1 MVIDTIGR
9 MAMIERRVSGG
20 GLSGWALY
28 LKVTWVLLVLLA
40 VFPILAPIA
49 DLVGIAMNG
58 IPSDHVPAF
67 ASISGSSWS
76 GVKASSSGVAGF
88 ISQLETEY
96 ALHELVFGILFL
108 MIVAVPFRRGE
119 RWAWFA
125 CWAVLIA
132 DIGYSLT
139 LARHDAVLLRQSLIA
154 VISLPVLLLV
164 QAPRFF
170 RRRPPA

>member
-1 MVIDTIGR
+1 
-9 MAMIERRVSGG
+9 MAATERRRAERRVSD
-20 GLSGWALY
+20 SALY
-28 LKVTWVLLVLLA
+28 IKVSWVLLLLLG

-49 DLVGIAMNG
+49 DLVGIVRVG
-58 IPSDHVPAF
+58 VPSDHLPAF

-76 GVKASSSGVAGF
+76 AIKSSSPGVATF
-88 ISQLETEY
+88 ISQLEIGY

-108 MIVAVPFRRGE
+108 VIVALPFRRGE

-132 DIGYSLT
+132 DVGYSLT
-139 LARHDAVLLRQSLIA
+139 LAQHDPGLLRQSLIA
-154 VISLPVLLLV
+154 VIALPVLLLL

-170 RRRPPA
+170 RRPAA